1 MSIKSLPLTSYL
13 YLYIIIKHC
22 YTYESTN
29 SKTFKKTV
37 IFKSLPKSL
46 PQVLT

>member
-22 YTYESTN
+22 YTYESTI
-29 SKTFKKTV
+29 SKIQKTV